1 MNDSDSRTGHV
12 LGTYVERDELEN
24 TEKKQM
30 VRLHAVV

>member
-30 VRLHAVV
+30 VRLQAIV